1 MKRMTVLAGMAIL
14 GAFLSWTSTMAQ
26 ETDTKVIPAAKKTR
40 ELLKTK
46 ISVDFDDTILKDAV
60 QELKD
65 QVKGLVIRIDSKG
78 GVSQNGKL
86 TFKASDTPVS
96 EVLEGMFAKNG
107 LGYVIINNA
116 KDAYPGAIMI
126 KQGKER
132 GTLINS
138 R

>member
-40 ELLKTK
+40 ELLK
-46 ISVDFDDTILKDAV
+46 ILKDAV

-86 TFKASDTPVS
+86 TFKASDKPVS

>member
-1 MKRMTVLAGMAIL
+1 
-14 GAFLSWTSTMAQ
+14 
-26 ETDTKVIPAAKKTR
+26 
-40 ELLKTK
+40 
-46 ISVDFDDTILKDAV
+46 
-60 QELKD
+60 
-65 QVKGLVIRIDSKG
+65 
-78 GVSQNGKL
+78 
-86 TFKASDTPVS
+86 
-96 EVLEGMFAKNG
+96 MFAKNG

>member
-26 ETDTKVIPAAKKTR
+26 ETDTKFIPAAKKTR

-86 TFKASDTPVS
+86 TFKASDKPVS